1 MTLTTE
7 YQTVKSYQYTHSS
20 GAKVTFKLEA
30 KIGTSDIVNNK
41 TPIYTR
47 LSSTLDVGSISG
59 SGYKFTCSYAPTVEG
74 SGVWYFATETIT
86 ETNSVQYVEH
96 NDDGTKNVTLT
107 ATIYNNYH
115 GINITL
121 SDTVTLPTI
130 ARKSKV
136 SCASPFNIEDNVTL
150 NITSKNDNF
159 THTIRYSF
167 ENSTP
172 IVIATNLKT
181 TNNLCQYSWK
191 TPETMYTT
199 GNMKNKQSGTGYLTV
214 ETFSDGV
221 SLGVSDNFSFTA
233 NVTNSKPVVTTFTV
247 EESNSDIKTNFT
259 NGTSLV
265 KGISSAKVT
274 VDFSLKN
281 GATFKEAY
289 VSCSDGQK
297 KTITESNKTVTFSNV
312 NGNNFTFYVK
322 DSRNF
327 DISQDKTISM
337 LDYFNPYATSVSI
350 ARTEQTSTEIKA
362 NISGKWWNGNFGLK
376 TNTLKYS
383 YRTRVSGGTWSDWS
397 SDTSLSS
404 SNNNFSISNLSL
416 GTSYET
422 TKAYDIQFRLKDEI
436 NYYNLN
442 VENVTESIGL
452 VDFYEDLIDFNVPIY
467 YDNTKIIYK

>member
-1 MTLTTE
+1 MTLTNE

-41 TPIYTR
+41 TPIYTK
-47 LSSTLDVGSISG
+47 LSSILDVGSISG

-74 SGVWYFATETIT
+74 NGIWYFATETIT

-96 NDDGTKNVTLT
+96 DDDGTKDVTLT

-115 GINITL
+115 GINLTL
-121 SDTVTLPTI
+121 SDEVTLPTI

-172 IVIATNLKT
+172 TVIATGLKT
-181 TNNLCQYSWK
+181 TNSLCQYNWK
-191 TPETMYTT
+191 TPTSMYTT

-214 ETFSDGV
+214 ETFSDNV
-221 SLGVSDNFSFTA
+221 SLGVSDKFNFTA
-233 NVTNSKPVVTTFTV
+233 NVTNSKPVVTAFTI
-247 EESNSDIKTNFT
+247 EENDTNIKNNFT
-259 NGTSLV
+259 NGTSLI

-274 VDFSLKN
+274 VNFSLKN

-289 VSCSDGQK
+289 VTCSDGQK
-297 KTITESNKTVTFSNV
+297 KIITESNKTVTFNNV
-312 NGNNFTFYVK
+312 KGNKFTFSIK
-322 DSRNF
+322 DSREF
-327 DISQDKTISM
+327 ETLQDKTYPM
-337 LDYFNPYATSVSI
+337 LEYFNPYAASVNI
-350 ARTEQTSTEIKA
+350 NRTEQTSTEIKA

-383 YRTRVSGGTWSDWS
+383 YRTRESGGTWSEWS
-397 SDTSLSS
+397 TDTSLSS
-404 SNNNFSISNLSL
+404 TNNNFSISNLSL
-416 GTSYET
+416 GTSYVT

-436 NYYNLN
+436 GYNNLN
-442 VENVTESIGL
+442 IENVTESIGI
-452 VDFYEDLIDFNVPIY
+452 VDFYEDMIDFQVPTY
-467 YDNTKIIYK
+467 YKNTKIIYD